1 MEDLGIDK
9 MFDDI
14 RGAAVKKGIDPENI
28 LMAKE
33 GMEITI

>member
-1 MEDLGIDK
+1 